1 MKSVLQAA
9 WLLTVAVGNI
19 IVLVVAQFSG
29 LAQWAEFV
37 LFSCLLLVV
46 CLIFSVMAYYYVP
59 LKSEDTREATDKQ
72 IPAVQGNMINLETKN
87 TRL

>member
-29 LAQWAEFV
+29 LVQWAEFV

-46 CLIFSVMAYYYVP
+46 CLIFSIMGYYYVP
-59 LKSEDTREATDKQ
+59 LMSEGIHEPTDKQ
-72 IPAVQGNMINLETKN
+72 LPLPQRNMINLETKN